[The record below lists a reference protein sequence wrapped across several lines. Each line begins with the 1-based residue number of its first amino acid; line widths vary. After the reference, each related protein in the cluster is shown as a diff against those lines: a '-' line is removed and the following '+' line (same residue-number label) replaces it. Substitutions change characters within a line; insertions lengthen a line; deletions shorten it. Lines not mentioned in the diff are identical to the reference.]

1 MILTRAY
8 KTELDPNAAQRHRL
22 VEHAHAARAVYNW
35 GLGRKI
41 EEYKRTGK
49 SPSAMDLHKDLVT
62 LKHLPKEG
70 GGKPWLKDVSKS
82 TAQEALRAL
91 DSAYKN
97 FFRRCKEGAVRK
109 GFPRFKSRHRGELK
123 FRLAGS
129 DVKTSTIQVC
139 DGAIVLP
146 VIGRVKLKERGY
158 IPQQRYVTC
167 SISECAGRW
176 FVSVIVQVEAP
187 DPKPLPND
195 VPLGVDVGVAKLAT
209 LSDGTV
215 FENPRALR
223 AAERR
228 LAHAQRNL
236 NRKEKSSNNRAKA
249 KQRLAKIYYHVSCI
263 RKDAIHK
270 STSRLIAKAP
280 TSIGIESL
288 NVNGMAKNRKLA
300 KSVSDASMS
309 EFLRQVRYKALWAG
323 IPVVEADRWFPSTKT
338 CSGCGAAQEM
348 PLGERTY
355 RCAVCGIIIDR
366 DLNAARNLRVLAA
379 GYAVDA
385 CGGDV
390 SPSRTYVLEAAP
402 SKQEFKDA
410 HLCASKK

>member
-1 MILTRAY
+1 M
-8 KTELDPNAAQRHRL
+8 
-22 VEHAHAARAVYNW
+22 ARAVYNW

-41 EEYKRTGK
+41 EEYKTTGK
-49 SPSAMDLHKDLVT
+49 SPSAVDLHKELVT
-62 LKHLPKEG
+62 LKHLPKEEG
-70 GGKPWLKDVSKS
+70 GMPWLKDVSKS

-91 DSAYKN
+91 DSAYKA
-97 FFRRCKEGAVRK
+97 FFARCRAGVTRK
-109 GFPRFKSRHRGELK
+109 GFPRFKSKHRGELK

-129 DVKTSTIQVC
+129 DAKTSTIQAC
-139 DGAIVLP
+139 DGAIILP

-167 SISECAGRW
+167 SISERAGRW
-176 FVSVIVQVEAP
+176 FVSVIVQVEVP
-187 DPKPLPND
+187 DPSSKPND
-195 VPLGVDVGVAKLAT
+195 APLGVDVGVAKLAT

-236 NRKEKSSNNRAKA
+236 NRKQKGSKNRAKA
-249 KQRLAKIYYHVSCI
+249 KQRLAELHYRVSCI

-270 STSRLIAKAP
+270 STSSLIAKAP

-288 NVNGMAKNRKLA
+288 NVKGMAKNRKLA

-323 IPVVEADRWFPSTKT
+323 IPVVEADRWYPSTKT
-338 CSGCGAAQEM
+338 CSCCGVVQEM
-348 PLGERTY
+348 PLGERTF
-355 RCAVCGIIIDR
+355 RCAACGITIDR
-366 DLNAARNLRVLAA
+366 DSNAARNLRALAA

-402 SKQEFKDA
+402 SKQEFLGPSGTKETAVVDNA
-410 HLCASKK
+410 RN